1 MIQKRRDIHMYSNFT
16 KIFRQFV
23 SKARNVSRW
32 ISPKT
37 KQFFN
42 WCDEV
47 KKPVV
52 LVREIALAIAAIAAA
67 IAIIKG

>member
-1 MIQKRRDIHMYSNFT
+1 M
-16 KIFRQFV
+16 
-23 SKARNVSRW
+23 SKARKASRC
-32 ISPKT
+32 ISPKA

-47 KKPVV
+47 KKPVT
-52 LVREIALAIAAIAAA
+52 LIREIALAIAAIAAA